1 MKRICVFGALGR
13 TGIQVLLEATKR
25 GYKVTA
31 FVYNPNAKLSM
42 PDGVEIIVG
51 DVLDKDAVY
60 QAVKGVDAV
69 ISVIGHVK
77 NSDSLVQT
85 KGIQNMVSAM
95 KANHVERI
103 ISLTGTGVRLPDDRP
118 SIVDRVLNRAVY
130 LIDPK
135 RIEDGIKHAQV
146 LQESALDWTVLRV
159 LKLTNRSFGTGRYG
173 LSEYGPAELLTSRR
187 KVAGIILDLLDSK
200 DFTNKMP
207 VVVRGGS

>member
-31 FVYNPNAKLSM
+31 FVHSSNAKKSM
-42 PDGVEIIVG
+42 PEGVEIMMG

-60 QAVKGVDAV
+60 RAVKGADAV
-69 ISVIGHVK
+69 VSVIGHIK
-77 NSDSLVQT
+77 NSDLLVQT
-85 KGIQNMVSAM
+85 KGIKNMVSAM
-95 KANHVERI
+95 KANHVKRI
-103 ISLTGTGVRLPDDRP
+103 ISLTGTGVRLPNDRP
-118 SIVDRVLNRAVY
+118 SIIDRVLNRAIY

-159 LKLTNRSFGTGRYG
+159 LKLTDRSFGTGRYR
-173 LSEYGPAELLTSRR
+173 LSEYGPAELLTSRK
-187 KVAGIILDLLDSK
+187 KVARIMLDLLDSK

-207 VVVRGGS
+207 IVVRGGS